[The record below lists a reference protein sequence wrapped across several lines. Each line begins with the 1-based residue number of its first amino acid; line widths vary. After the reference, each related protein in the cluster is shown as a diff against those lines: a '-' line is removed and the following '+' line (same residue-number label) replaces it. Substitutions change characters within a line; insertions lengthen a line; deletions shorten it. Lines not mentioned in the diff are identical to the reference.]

1 MISIKAAPIMMQE
14 PKISGQLKGSFKNAA
29 LLATPE
35 MISPVRRNETVVG
48 LSLRADHSV
57 AIKMGVM

>member
-1 MISIKAAPIMMQE
+1 MMQE

-35 MISPVRRNETVVG
+35 TISPVRRNETVVG

-57 AIKMGVM
+57 AINMGVM